1 MSHYSTRINITV
13 KNPEVWKKLHAID
26 MGQYGFSCTAAE
38 LFTGNSKSFI
48 IEGGW
53 SATNDELEELVDA
66 IVNAAAKECVVIADT
81 SDLNSD
87 EPPYCVYHLGENTHG
102 DYYEGAASN
111 AWEAYYLKVLGTL
124 NKNDIA
130 AFWLEI
136 DPGMDEIYP
145 DGKCEDSIS
154 DNVLF
159 SISLI
164 IAWKSLSNTFFAA
177 PSVSTDVFSSA
188 AIPSFTTKSPNGL
201 PLIQTKVLT
210 TISQETISEKLSAFI
225 TSSNHRRATLIGC
238 SFGMMANWYVR
249 PVSALVM

>member
-48 IEGGW
+48 IEGDW

-66 IVNAAAKECVVIADT
+66 IVNAAPKECVVIADT

-87 EPPYCVYHLGENTHG
+87 EPPYCVYHLGKNTHS

-154 DNVLF
+154 D
-159 SISLI
+159 I
-164 IAWKSLSNTFFAA
+164 ILDLLCNMDQFDIANMCRRFGVPFKAYEDF
-177 PSVSTDVFSSA
+177 
-188 AIPSFTTKSPNGL
+188 GR
-201 PLIQTKVLT
+201 
-210 TISQETISEKLSAFI
+210 SE
-225 TSSNHRRATLIGC
+225 
-238 SFGMMANWYVR
+238 SFGFQEDADIKNLTQWLQYAAFPTTPEERAYLAEYGVHI
-249 PVSALVM
+249 